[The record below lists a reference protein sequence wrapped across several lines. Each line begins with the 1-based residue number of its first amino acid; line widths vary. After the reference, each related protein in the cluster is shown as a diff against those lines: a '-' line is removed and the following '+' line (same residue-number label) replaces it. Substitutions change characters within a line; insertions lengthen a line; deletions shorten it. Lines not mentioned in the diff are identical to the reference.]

1 MVERIGSMTTKRVLT
16 SLSAMSAVFVFMA
29 SLAMAQPTVTGT
41 VVSGNPAAPNASF
54 DVLVSISGSPAT
66 ESVESIVFKV
76 NFDSRKVSLV
86 GASYVDPG
94 FGGKENPAIVTPVNT
109 VDSSFSAPSDP
120 SAGAFRHVAAADL
133 EGTNT
138 LTDGDLL
145 LLTFQTGPWP
155 SAPLSIGLTNP
166 NPLHSAD
173 PGDAEPPL
181 IYEVIGSSPTEFRSE
196 YAPVFDNSATLNI
209 GAADIDGDRIP
220 DFAEFTTPNASQ
232 TNVNIA
238 DSDGDGLSDADDID
252 AGCSARKRDTDN
264 DGLYDSF
271 EIILGTDPTVADVTA
286 VVDADADGLPASAT
300 FGGNPLDLSP
310 LGGADPDDADIDTDG
325 DGYAD
330 GYEAIVFAD
339 STAANDAGRKP
350 KLGNVNNDT
359 GVNPTDAL
367 ICLRLFGG
375 AVTLLHPAVVN
386 DNALDMNRD
395 GQINPTDALI
405 MLRRFGGAV
414 PVLPVPTK

>member
-41 VVSGNPAAPNASF
+41 VVSGDPAAPNATF
-54 DVLVSISGSPAT
+54 DVLVSISGSPT
-66 ESVESIVFKV
+66 TGSVESIVFKV
-76 NFDSRKVSLV
+76 NYDSRKVDLV
-86 GASYVDPG
+86 GVSYPNLA
-94 FGGKENPAIVTPVNT
+94 FGGLLDPFLVAPVND
-109 VDSSFSAPSDP
+109 VDSSFSAPADP
-120 SAGAFRHVAAADL
+120 SANAFRHVGAADL
-133 EGTNT
+133 AATNS
-138 LTDGDLL
+138 LTNGDLL
-145 LLTFQTGPWP
+145 VLTFQTGAWP

-166 NPLHSAD
+166 NPVHSDD
-173 PGDAEPPL
+173 PADAESPL
-181 IYEVIGSSPTEFRSE
+181 VYQVIGDDGDLRPEF
-196 YAPVFDNSATLNI
+196 APIFDNSATLGI

-220 DFAEFTTPNASQ
+220 DFAEVTTPNASQ

-238 DSDGDGLSDADDID
+238 DSDGDGLTDADDID
-252 AGCSARKRDTDN
+252 AGCDARKRDTDG

-271 EIILGTDPTVADVTA
+271 EIILGTDPTVSDVTA

-300 FGGNPLDLSP
+300 FAGNPLDLSP
-310 LGGADPDDADIDTDG
+310 LGGADPNDADTDTDD

-330 GYEAIVFAD
+330 GYEAIVFSD

-375 AVTLLHPAVVN
+375 AVTLAHPAVIN